1 MQTEKWLSG
10 SSGQIEIYPSDI
22 ARYVVY
28 LPSKEFQQRIADLV
42 TQSWEARQKA
52 KQLLEEAKHRVEAII
67 EGKSS

>member
-52 KQLLEEAKHRVEAII
+52 RQLLEEAKRKIEELVE
-67 EGKSS
+67 GR